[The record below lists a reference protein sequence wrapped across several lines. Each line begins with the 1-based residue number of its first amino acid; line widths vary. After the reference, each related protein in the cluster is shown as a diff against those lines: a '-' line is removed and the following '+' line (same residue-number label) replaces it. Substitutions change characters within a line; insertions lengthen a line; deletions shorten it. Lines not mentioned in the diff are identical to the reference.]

1 MDGSLRRVRSL
12 RNREFPEEIRKKSQ
26 VNIERQGDSRVSK
39 KDWFAIVNES
49 IAITL
54 DWFVVKADCVAC
66 ATAAVAITGEW
77 IAGSRVYGFAI
88 PDLFAI
94 RDD

>member
-1 MDGSLRRVRSL
+1 LNVKG
-12 RNREFPEEIRKKSQ
+12 N
-26 VNIERQGDSRVSK
+26 SRVSK
-39 KDWFAIVNES
+39 KDWLASVYES

-77 IAGSRVYGFAI
+77 IPGSRVYGFAM